1 MANPNLKLS
10 HGNICELI
18 MSEKITLTHALSS
31 LPVSISAPARKII
44 ERRPYNFPERS
55 AGNLKDIRINM
66 RASIK
71 PLVQKLL
78 DSNAVRLIE
87 KTIGNVRCLVVQ
99 PEELASDF
107 KVLYGYG
114 GGFVIGSAFED
125 LTIAVPISIRSGLE
139 VIIPEYKLAPEHP
152 WPSACDDMISV
163 YSELSEQISA
173 IIGES
178 AGGNLAL
185 VTMLRAKKLR
195 LKLPKSVVLLSPWCN
210 LLNQGDS
217 LCFNEGRDPTLSIH
231 QSRLAAAHYA
241 QAKDMTNPEISP
253 LFGSYDETFP
263 DVFISSGTRDLL
275 LSQSIQ
281 LANILRSAGV
291 SVDLRIWDGLWHVFE
306 SDADLPES
314 RLSIQQIVKFL
325 TR

>member
-1 MANPNLKLS
+1 
-10 HGNICELI
+10 
-18 MSEKITLTHALSS
+18 MSEKITSTRAPSS

-78 DSNAVRLIE
+78 DSTAVKLTE

-99 PEELASDF
+99 PEELASDS

-114 GGFVIGSAFED
+114 GGFVTGSAFED

-139 VIIPEYKLAPEHP
+139 VIIPEYRLAPEHP

-163 YSELSEQISA
+163 YSELSEKISA

-185 VTMLRAKKLR
+185 VTVLRAKNLR

-241 QAKDMTNPEISP
+241 QVKDMTNPEISP

-281 LANILRSAGV
+281 LANILRFAGV
-291 SVDLRIWDGLWHVFE
+291 SVDLQIWDGLWHVFE
-306 SDADLPES
+306 WDADLPES

-325 TR
+325 TRKLRNNGT